1 MHSLLVRKFPNYQC
15 PLRLQNRVKPRKCLY
30 WLAATLK
37 CKHWKAWFSRGKRIN
52 LCDTQTVS
60 NWSWGTATTTDTHKF
75 SSAKMKD
82 YQTLRL
88 WIPSGNMVCMLTK
101 LDCYVSLRN
110 FFCLFWRGKGNI
122 FIVVFLGSFRQA
134 GPKLWSILGR
144 TFLSLS
150 TGKWLLVKS
159 RSSPLRCCSS

>member
-1 MHSLLVRKFPNYQC
+1 M
-15 PLRLQNRVKPRKCLY
+15 PL
-30 WLAATLK
+30 LAATLK

-110 FFCLFWRGKGNI
+110 FFCLFWRGKGQHI
-122 FIVVFLGSFRQA
+122 YSCFSGIIQA
-134 GPKLWSILGR
+134 GRPQTLVNFGQN
-144 TFLSLS
+144 FLISLHGEVAS
-150 TGKWLLVKS
+150 SEKPLFSSALLLVVVKPQS
-159 RSSPLRCCSS
+159 RPNHLLPKYH